1 MRARA
6 LPTPSSASGLQGS
19 RTRDPEAPWQ
29 LHSARHVRERRAPER
44 SQLDINQCRNVDSAS
59 SKSVRIAEIRFTQN
73 FIFTFSDDLHH
84 RLAFTGGLRPPGPR
98 EEDTAGARRMPWHG
112 KPKKGAASC
121 DKPRGGAN
129 GLRSGDSRM
138 GEPSRGHALLPAPES
153 IGCEEATGGTETSK
167 YPEERKSTETPGVAA
182 SETGPEPKPAHVQ
195 ATGRCCA
202 GVAGRAIPRA
212 CSLGR
217 SYKATRKRNGMGRPA
232 AAGESPVRGS
242 VWPPR
247 RVPE

>member
-1 MRARA
+1 MRLDHLLSRETVFKGPARI
-6 LPTPSSASGLQGS
+6 LPHPRHPASRAPGQ
-19 RTRDPEAPWQ
+19 RDPEAPWQ

-138 GEPSRGHALLPAPES
+138 GEPSRGHALLPAPE
-153 IGCEEATGGTETSK
+153 
-167 YPEERKSTETPGVAA
+167 
-182 SETGPEPKPAHVQ
+182 
-195 ATGRCCA
+195 
-202 GVAGRAIPRA
+202 
-212 CSLGR
+212 
-217 SYKATRKRNGMGRPA
+217 
-232 AAGESPVRGS
+232 
-242 VWPPR
+242 
-247 RVPE
+247 